1 MRAPSRLAWP
11 QWLLLAAALL
21 FFALQAGW
29 SSTHKSAAFDEQY
42 HLAAGYAYL
51 RTGDFRLATNH
62 PPLAGW
68 LAALPLWGDTTL
80 VLPVDHPA
88 WQAGDRFLFSDLFL
102 WESGND
108 AQSLLVR
115 ARGAITLLGTPAAT
129 VTAPSL
135 WQPLPSEAANTRG
148 AAASV

>member
-1 MRAPSRLAWP
+1 MSGTSRLAWP

-21 FFALQAGW
+21 FFAFQAGW
-29 SSTHKSAAFDEQY
+29 SSTQKSAAFDEQY

-62 PPLAGW
+62 PPMAGW

-80 VLPVDHPA
+80 VLPVEQPA

-115 ARGAITLLGTPAAT
+115 ARGAITLLGTLLVAGLFFAAR
-129 VTAPSL
+129 
-135 WQPLPSEAANTRG
+135 QIF
-148 AAASV
+148 